1 MKSLRLM
8 AIGTILVLI
17 AILFTSCG
25 STRIIETPVEVETI
39 RTEYINTVA
48 YDSIYLRDSIY
59 IESRNDTVFKTKYI
73 EKYKLKTVYDTI
85 RKTDSIQVPVPITTT
100 ITETKEVNKLYWW
113 QTMFMYL
120 GIAATILVSIKLYT
134 LIKK

>member
-17 AILFTSCG
+17 ATLFTSCG
-25 STRIIETPVEVETI
+25 STKIIETPVEVETI
-39 RTEYINTVA
+39 RTEYINTVL

>member
-1 MKSLRLM
+1 M